1 MLSQL
6 CTLMTA
12 VITMTWERKYLLS
25 LSQTRWPRLCTQV
38 AQNNYNLNLAPEK
51 ISMRPR
57 IMSLTILLF
66 ACLALGS
73 VVTIA
78 SGSDET
84 KSELVEGQ
92 ASKPPE
98 TIYLLRPAHIFDGES
113 AQLHDNWVVLVRG
126 EKIEAV
132 GPASEVKAPAEAK
145 VIDLP
150 GLTLMP
156 GLIDAH
162 SHILLHPYSE
172 TVWNDQVAREA
183 LSLRVARAT
192 NHLRS
197 TLMAG
202 FTTLR
207 DLGTEGA
214 GYADVGLKQ
223 AVNQGIIPGP
233 RLFVATRAIVATG
246 SYGPKGYAPEWN
258 VPQGA
263 EEASGVDELTRV
275 VRDQIGHGADWVK
288 LYADYRWG
296 AGGGAHATFTLEEMK
311 VAVEVAHSAGVPVSA
326 HSTSTEGA
334 RRAILA
340 GVDTI
345 EHGDGLTPELL
356 RMMKERGI
364 AFCPTLAVASP
375 ATMENKKK
383 VFKEALA
390 SGVTIA
396 SGSDVGVFA
405 HGDNAREIEAMV
417 AWGMPIVDA
426 LRSATSID
434 ARVLHMEERFGRV
447 KTGLFADLIA
457 VEGDPTKDI
466 SALRRV
472 RFVMKDGGI
481 YKQ

>member
-1 MLSQL
+1 MRFVIATFLL
-6 CTLMTA
+6 AVFFWTLIDMSDTPTVTA
-12 VITMTWERKYLLS
+12 EN
-25 LSQTRWPRLCTQV
+25 Q
-38 AQNNYNLNLAPEK
+38 
-51 ISMRPR
+51 
-57 IMSLTILLF
+57 
-66 ACLALGS
+66 
-73 VVTIA
+73 
-78 SGSDET
+78 
-84 KSELVEGQ
+84 
-92 ASKPPE
+92 PPE
-98 TIYLLRPAHIFDGES
+98 TVYVLKPAFIFDGES

-126 EKIEAV
+126 NKIEAV
-132 GPASEVKAPAEAK
+132 GLASDVKAPADAK

-150 GLTLMP
+150 GMTLMP

-172 TVWNDQVAREA
+172 TLWNDQVAREA

-192 NHLRS
+192 NHLRN

-246 SYGPKGYAPEWN
+246 SYGPKGFAPEWT

-263 EEASGVDELTRV
+263 EEASGPDELTRV
-275 VRDQIGHGADWVK
+275 VRDQIGRGADWVK

-296 AGGGAHATFTLEEMK
+296 AGGAAHATFTLDEMK
-311 VAVEVAHSAGVPVSA
+311 LAVEVAHSAGIPVSA

-340 GVDTI
+340 DVDTI

-364 AFCPTLAVASP
+364 AFCPTLSVASP
-375 ATMENKKK
+375 ATTENKKK

-390 SGVTIA
+390 AGVTIA
-396 SGSDVGVFA
+396 NGSDVGVFA
-405 HGDNAREIEAMV
+405 HGDDAREIETMV

-457 VEGDPTKDI
+457 VEGDPTHDI
-466 SALRRV
+466 SAIRRV
-472 RFVMKDGGI
+472 RFVMKDGTV
-481 YKQ
+481 YKQP